1 MTENL
6 PEIFD
11 FLLGNFFVAVNQ
23 RSEFLSAPSFQRAD
37 FFKSVAM
44 VKHKRLTRAA
54 LSLQPGI
61 NALAV

>member
-1 MTENL
+1 MTKNL

-11 FLLGNFFVAVNQ
+11 FLLRDFFVAVNQ

-37 FFKSVAM
+37 FFESVAM
-44 VKHKRLTRAA
+44 VKTQAFNTCRSVLAA
-54 LSLQPGI
+54 GI

>member
-44 VKHKRLTRAA
+44 VKTQAFNACGSVLAA
-54 LSLQPGI
+54 GI